1 MPTLRGIWPNL
12 EDKILIRFGNQ
23 PINKVS
29 CNSQNISPGDLFVA
43 IKGASCDGHQFIDE
57 AIRRGARI
65 IVSEEDKDSFLR
77 TDKVLFIKVPNSR
90 LALAELGAYFADAGC
105 VRHLDSGQAVAQGA

>member
-1 MPTLRGIWPNL
+1 MNRIRHISAAQWQLRFLPKWQKTRLNICRGEKRHPRKSKMPTLRGIWPNL

-65 IVSEEDKDSFLR
+65 IVSEEDKDSF
-77 TDKVLFIKVPNSR
+77 
-90 LALAELGAYFADAGC
+90 
-105 VRHLDSGQAVAQGA
+105 